1 MRLLLQEDDFVGRD
15 AQRVAHVVVDVAYAV
30 ETAVDD
36 VVKRA
41 IRAHHTERET
51 RRERAILARHAG
63 GIDIFV
69 DKLLGE
75 GIALADNRRHAQSR
89 LTGRGGT
96 ALGILVDNAA
106 RTRFVAEG
114 VLRAAALAALGAVAV
129 LELTV
134 LVELKLAAIDA
145 FLRLATLG
153 EGSVLL
159 VGTPRPAALEAAM
172 LACVLAREA
181 AIVRTIF
188 LEGGVAARS
197 AVEIARCAFA
207 LIKGLAAAIVL
218 IEWLTLAIVLL
229 EFAIIVTFA
238 VRLAVAFPFLEC
250 ALAVAPAIIV
260 ALAIGLSVIIALAVR
275 LAVAVPLLREGLP
288 ARATIIASLTVRF
301 AIVRAL
307 IVEGFARAMLAIAR
321 GTAARVALA
330 IAALAAFAAVA
341 RALIRAPV
349 VAASLRAVGT

>member
-1 MRLLLQEDDFVGRD
+1 M
-15 AQRVAHVVVDVAYAV
+15 
-30 ETAVDD
+30 
-36 VVKRA
+36 
-41 IRAHHTERET
+41 
-51 RRERAILARHAG
+51 
-63 GIDIFV
+63 

-153 EGSVLL
+153 EGSVLF

-218 IEWLTLAIVLL
+218 IEWLTLA
-229 EFAIIVTFA
+229 
-238 VRLAVAFPFLEC
+238 
-250 ALAVAPAIIV
+250 VAPAIVV
-260 ALAIGLSVIIALAVR
+260 ALAIGLSVIVAFAVR
-275 LAVAVPLLREGLP
+275 LAVAVPLLREGLA
-288 ARATIIASLTVRF
+288 ARATIIASLTVGF
-301 AIVRAL
+301 TIVRAL
-307 IVEGFARAMLAIAR
+307 VVEGLARAMLAIAR
-321 GTAARVALA
+321 GTAARVALT
-330 IAALAAFAAVA
+330 IAALAALAAVA

-349 VAASLRAVGT
+349 VAASLRAV